1 MSSKSKQ
8 VTYQPGDVA
17 TLLYHRKGRTYRLQV
32 VVEQVI
38 ARGVRLGGPL
48 YLVRSPGGGEV
59 TTSGAEL
66 RPGNILDRIA
76 SALEDSDG

>member
-1 MSSKSKQ
+1 MSSAKKT
-8 VTYQPGDVA
+8 TYRPGDVA

-32 VVEQVI
+32 TVEQVI
-38 ARGVRLGGPL
+38 GRSVRLGGPL
-48 YLVRSPGGGEV
+48 YIVRSPGGGEV
-59 TTSGAEL
+59 TTTGAEL